1 MPMPT
6 HMTLEGEMQGE
17 IQGSCDMEG
26 REDTILVYKVE
37 HEIHI
42 PRDPQS
48 GQPSGKRIHGP
59 FTIVKEYDKASPK
72 LYQALATGERM
83 KKVTIKYFRI
93 DPTGVEEHYFT
104 HEFETAIVVSMR
116 AYYPLTFVDESEPFR
131 HMEEVSFTYDK
142 IKWTWEVDGIEAEDS
157 WKKPIT

>member
-6 HMTLEGEMQGE
+6 HMTLEGENQGE
-17 IQGSCDMEG
+17 IKGSCDMEG
-26 REDTILVYKVE
+26 REDSILVYQVD
-37 HEIHI
+37 HTIHI

-48 GQPSGKRIHGP
+48 GQPSGKRVHGP

-83 KKVTIKYFRI
+83 KNVTIKYFRI

-104 HEFETAIVVSMR
+104 HVFETAIIVNMR
-116 AYYPLTFVDESEPFR
+116 AYYPLTFVNESEPFR

-142 IKWTWEVDGIEAEDS
+142 VKWTWEPDGIESEDS
-157 WKKPIT
+157 WKKPIS